1 MKKFTLLIIFST
13 LWTIIFAQELTIMN
27 DGKVGIGV
35 TNPTSLLHLEGSQA
49 TPVTLTVHNLNNN
62 GSERLFFGTSTS
74 SDAYMQVDGS
84 NPSLNSG
91 KWRFLNNRIG
101 AHFDWMIDAS
111 QRMVLHNNGNLG
123 VGIGLPTAQ
132 VHIQQTGVSDAFRVD
147 DQSMD
152 DSPFVI
158 NSDGDVGIG
167 TSSPHA
173 DLHVIGSARMGE
185 YGMEIKELREI
196 DFDLD
201 NTGNYTVTLPDGY
214 TPTNIRVLIA
224 TVTTPIILTPG
235 SQTREFE
242 YRSSSDYIYYS
253 VYAPLSGPIE
263 LKVFYTSGYNDKNV
277 RMILMKI

>member
-1 MKKFTLLIIFST
+1 
-13 LWTIIFAQELTIMN
+13 MN

-84 NPSLNSG
+84 NTSLNSG